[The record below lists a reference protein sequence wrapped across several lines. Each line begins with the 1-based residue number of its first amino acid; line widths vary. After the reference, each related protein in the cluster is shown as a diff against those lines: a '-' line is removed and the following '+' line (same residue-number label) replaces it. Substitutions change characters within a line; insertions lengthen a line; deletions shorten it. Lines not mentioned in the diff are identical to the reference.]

1 MRYRSARAAVR
12 RPIRHRN
19 ANFLANRIGANDYR
33 PLHNRY
39 VVIVKMLNSLLNG

>member
-1 MRYRSARAAVR
+1 MPLSR
-12 RPIRHRN
+12 RPGSSTH
-19 ANFLANRIGANDYR
+19 FQANRIGATDYR